1 MILLFENLASF
12 LYQTGEFAVQVFRT
26 LYKYLFEPFNVVFPD
41 AWTVV
46 LYPIRI
52 FVSEETWNYIQS
64 APSWQAFL
72 LIAAEFSIVL
82 AIFKLTVDIVSVFV
96 PD

>member
-1 MILLFENLASF
+1 MFENLASF
-12 LYQTGEFAVQVFRT
+12 LYHTGEFAVQAFRT
-26 LYKYLFEPFNVVFPD
+26 LYKYLLHPFREVFPD
-41 AWTVV
+41 SWSVL
-46 LYPIRI
+46 LYPIRL
-52 FVSEETWNYIQS
+52 FVSEDTWTYIQS